1 MLTALAFGAA
11 CVPWRCWPRPVA
23 GRRPDRPLSLG
34 RLGMWFAAGAGVCVR
49 SARART
55 LTRGEAES
63 WRERRGLVGQELEG
77 WPCSSAASRQSG
89 HPKVSN
95 RELQKVLDQ
104 IRSTPKQDVSS
115 KPLLARARGLLRA
128 ALIRE
133 NAMFADEALGVLGR
147 LQHHRG
153 LQLSEEELYRFAE
166 PLVKRS
172 LRWRCP
178 SDEEAAEELIRQR
191 GDLNLPEDQV
201 FEKSLS
207 LLATQLIPA
216 WLEDAQNARADRLKM
231 ASESWESLGVE
242 DLEGAVLHVSVSL
255 ELGDRRA
262 LRRSLEVILSQTTD
276 LRLVLQPA
284 FLADLEARGLVSLDT
299 RNSSNHWCQHV
310 QRAASLACLGE
321 KAGVLLRR
329 HGALLL
335 SEGQVIAEGFNHCA
349 PPLRPR
355 GLDPQLGRHRTFD
368 SPEEARTVAKLS
380 WKRSRPRPAQRHAE
394 VHCLLQVPQLES
406 LKSSHTEILIVELAD
421 VGPGFAWAE
430 PCSRGCM
437 QLLMKHGVRQGWWT
451 DGKGGLVTR
460 PFRHEPGLDVAA
472 ATFEGSG
479 RLSNDPISERSCL
492 DMAWKQLR
500 ETEGC
505 RPWTQEE
512 LVQQGAE
519 AVAEQ
524 QRQAPLKLRGRVF
537 PLPPR
542 KRSTEYAQAVNEL
555 HDTSPTKVKNYGI
568 WLRYDSRTNTHN
580 MYKEYRNININ
591 GAVGQLYQEMFQDL

>member
-1 MLTALAFGAA
+1 MSQSPG
-11 CVPWRCWPRPVA
+11 
-23 GRRPDRPLSLG
+23 
-34 RLGMWFAAGAGVCVR
+34 
-49 SARART
+49 
-55 LTRGEAES
+55 
-63 WRERRGLVGQELEG
+63 
-77 WPCSSAASRQSG
+77 AASRQSG

-335 SEGQVIAEGFNHCA
+335 SEGQACQMKKNKSLQRTSNLETYIPQHTV
-349 PPLRPR
+349 P
-355 GLDPQLGRHRTFD
+355 DPQVCNL
-368 SPEEARTVAKLS
+368 
-380 WKRSRPRPAQRHAE
+380 
-394 VHCLLQVPQLES
+394 
-406 LKSSHTEILIVELAD
+406 
-421 VGPGFAWAE
+421 
-430 PCSRGCM
+430 
-437 QLLMKHGVRQGWWT
+437 
-451 DGKGGLVTR
+451 KGGTCKM
-460 PFRHEPGLDVAA
+460 
-472 ATFEGSG
+472 T
-479 RLSNDPISERSCL
+479 
-492 DMAWKQLR
+492 
-500 ETEGC
+500 
-505 RPWTQEE
+505 
-512 LVQQGAE
+512 QQGSE
-519 AVAEQ
+519 
-524 QRQAPLKLRGRVF
+524 LLVF
-537 PLPPR
+537 
-542 KRSTEYAQAVNEL
+542 VNEC
-555 HDTSPTKVKNYGI
+555 
-568 WLRYDSRTNTHN
+568 RFA
-580 MYKEYRNININ
+580 N
-591 GAVGQLYQEMFQDL
+591 GESKHQEALDHVG